1 MALGFL
7 WSCIDRNRCGVG
19 RSGPPASIH
28 DPVAVLA
35 LAISSSAWLKSA
47 AETPSGHSGGST
59 LSLAGPLY
67 RGTSPISC
75 CWLNRVSAWRA
86 TPTAVVGAAPSA
98 QGKPVGNR

>member
-19 RSGPPASIH
+19 RSEPPASIH

-47 AETPSGHSGGST
+47 VETFRGHNGGST

-67 RGTSPISC
+67 RATSPISC
-75 CWLNRVSAWRA
+75 CWLKRVSACRA
-86 TPTAVVGAAPSA
+86 TPTAVVGAATSA
-98 QGKPVGNR
+98 QGNPVGRR